1 MEHLLATTSHMMF
14 FLLFGRLG
22 EGIDKP
28 IQFCVVMEIKWKL
41 RCQVV
46 ATLIPTSA
54 LEVEE
59 KELKNLLNS
68 GKFSFYV
75 VVDSEIFTY

>member
-1 MEHLLATTSHMMF
+1 M
-14 FLLFGRLG
+14 G

-28 IQFCVVMEIKWKL
+28 IQFCVAMEIKWKL

-59 KELKNLLNS
+59 KELKNLLKS